1 MSSLLAVKLITN
13 TNLII
18 KIICALLASKFP
30 HRFQSCWMAFD
41 LFFELRVD
49 SRFVILKV
57 EIEHCGKDTLI
68 RRGVIGAPRKVYY
81 ALYVTDGH
89 IYFPL
94 NSLPIL
100 WCRLNT

>member
-1 MSSLLAVKLITN
+1 MKLITN
-13 TNLII
+13 INLII
-18 KIICALLASKFP
+18 KIICTLLASKFP
-30 HRFQSCWMAFD
+30 HRFMVFD

-49 SRFVILKV
+49 GRFVILKV

-68 RRGVIGAPRKVYY
+68 RRGVIGAPRKVHY
-81 ALYVTDGH
+81 ALCDTDGH

-100 WCRLNT
+100 WCRLDT